1 MRVMACTH
9 TCLCVCVSD
18 RVRKMPV
25 GATKKCQYSIGFT
38 GLPER
43 PVSTFVIYL

>member
-1 MRVMACTH
+1 MRVMVCAH
-9 TCLCVCVSD
+9 TCLCVRVCVS
-18 RVRKMPV
+18 VRERPV
-25 GATKKCQYSIGFT
+25 GATKKCQSSPL